1 MLCQLPFN
9 EDLRPFYFSPL
20 TTDKTQPSD
29 DQLDTIDDLITTM
42 DLMEAFVSVYKPF
55 YLSYISISNLRMCCI
70 YIHIF
75 LIGAHLMYSFWW

>member
-70 YIHIF
+70 
-75 LIGAHLMYSFWW
+75 